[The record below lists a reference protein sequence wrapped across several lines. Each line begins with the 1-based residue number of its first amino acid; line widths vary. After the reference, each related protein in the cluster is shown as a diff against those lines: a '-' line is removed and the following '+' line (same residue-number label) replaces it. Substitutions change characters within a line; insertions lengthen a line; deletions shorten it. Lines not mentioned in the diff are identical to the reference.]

1 MKQKINKL
9 NLAILKVLQV
19 KAKLVIPEMEV
30 WLAILKI
37 NIILHISKF
46 YSINRSWDRKNIW

>member
-30 WLAILKI
+30 
-37 NIILHISKF
+37 
-46 YSINRSWDRKNIW
+46 